1 MIDYKHLA
9 DRDSPTCRCDR
20 DSPTCRCDRENRI
33 DRALDRAAIAAAILG
48 GAWIA
53 VILILGIG

>member
-9 DRDSPTCRCDR
+9 DR

-48 GAWIA
+48 GAWIV

>member
-9 DRDSPTCRCDR
+9 YRA
-20 DSPTCRCDRENRI
+20 NRI